1 MKYDFTSIIERKGK
15 DALAVDL
22 IGTGEMIPAKE
33 GFSPI
38 PMWVADMNFATCPGI
53 REEIVKRVSHP
64 IFGYFLPRD
73 EYFNA
78 IIDWQKR
85 QNGVEGLTK
94 EEIGYEN
101 GVLGGVASALR
112 ALALPGDAVLLHK
125 PAYIGFTGTLTRAG
139 YKIVHSELK
148 RDEEGVW
155 RMDYQDMD
163 RKIKEN
169 NIHVA
174 VFCSPHNPCGR
185 VWTKE
190 EILEAMEVFRRN
202 QVYVISDEIWS
213 DIVLYGKHIPT
224 QSVSEDAKMR
234 TMAFYAPTKTFNLAG
249 LIGSYHIIYDPY
261 LRDRV
266 CSAARRTHYNSM
278 NVLSMY
284 ALIGAYSE
292 EGREW
297 LGELLQ
303 VLRQNCDYAC
313 DYITTHFQGVSLARA
328 EGTYMLYL
336 DCSEWLKA
344 HGLTC
349 GELLRRGYEVGVYWQ
364 DGRPFH
370 MENSIR
376 MNLALPSSRVE
387 EAFRRLDQY
396 VFNA

>member
-15 DALAVDL
+15 DALAVDV

-64 IFGYFLPRD
+64 IFGYYLPRE

-94 EEIGYEN
+94 EDIGYEN

-125 PAYIGFTGTLTRAG
+125 PAYIGFTGTLTSAG
-139 YKIVHSELK
+139 YRIVHSELK
-148 RDEEGVW
+148 RDKQGIW
-155 RMDYQDMD
+155 RMDYADMD

-169 NIHVA
+169 HIHVA

-190 EILEAMEVFRRN
+190 EIHEAMEVFRRN

-213 DIVLYGKHIPT
+213 DIILYGKHIPT
-224 QSVSEDAKMR
+224 QSVSEDAKRR

-303 VLRQNCDYAC
+303 VLRQNCDYAY

-349 GELLRRGYEVGVYWQ
+349 DELLRRGYEVGVYWQ

>member
-1 MKYDFTSIIERKGK
+1 M
-15 DALAVDL
+15 
-22 IGTGEMIPAKE
+22 
-33 GFSPI
+33 
-38 PMWVADMNFATCPGI
+38 
-53 REEIVKRVSHP
+53 
-64 IFGYFLPRD
+64 
-73 EYFNA
+73 
-78 IIDWQKR
+78 
-85 QNGVEGLTK
+85 
-94 EEIGYEN
+94 
-101 GVLGGVASALR
+101 
-112 ALALPGDAVLLHK
+112 PGDAVLLHK

-328 EGTYMLYL
+328 EGTYMLYF